1 MNKLKILT
9 LKDFITLQM
18 LLFINNCLEKEIIKS
33 FSSTF
38 KRAKATKYHSTTSE
52 DTYQLKKTGL

>member
-1 MNKLKILT
+1 M

-38 KRAKATKYHSTTSE
+38 KRAKATKYHSTTSVG
-52 DTYQLKKTGL
+52 TYQLKKAGL